1 MKLPALR
8 LSALLFFPLLILLF
22 TGCGDDDDD
31 SDQDDLIGTWQ
42 LSSANTQIT
51 IDGQDLIEWL
61 ADQLG
66 ISEDEAEDLS
76 DQFSEVFE
84 VEDFEETL
92 TFNVDGTVESESD
105 GDTEAGE
112 WMLSGDTLTIT
123 IDGDSASFEVVTLN
137 SSTLVLQ
144 INDTQNQDLDGDGSP
159 EELVTS
165 VEFTFGRG

>member
-92 TFNVDGTVESESD
+92 TFNVDGTVESE
-105 GDTEAGE
+105 